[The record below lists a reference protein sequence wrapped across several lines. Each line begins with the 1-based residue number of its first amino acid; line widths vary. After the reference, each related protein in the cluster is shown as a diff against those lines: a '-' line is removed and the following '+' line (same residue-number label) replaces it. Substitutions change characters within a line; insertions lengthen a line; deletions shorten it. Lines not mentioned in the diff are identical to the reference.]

1 MLQWRYAAA
10 LLCLDIII
18 IIIIVIVII
27 IIIIIIIINLSVVFR
42 AAVIFLKV
50 VAIWLSWLMCHQA

>member
-18 IIIIVIVII
+18 IIIIVIV